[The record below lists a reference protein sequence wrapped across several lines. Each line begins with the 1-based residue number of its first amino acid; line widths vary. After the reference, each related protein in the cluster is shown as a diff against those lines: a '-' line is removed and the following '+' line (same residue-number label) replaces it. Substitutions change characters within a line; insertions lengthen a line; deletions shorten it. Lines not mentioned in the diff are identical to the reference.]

1 MEISTTR
8 FIKVKKSYRAQ
19 RKKNL
24 FLRSYD
30 YGVWIF
36 PQWTISCRIS
46 KESIGLKTHSQSS
59 FCFSFFFNS
68 TSPWVSEIVLPIKS
82 YRIVWI
88 QFFLPNWEK
97 QKKLYALLYFKLLI
111 FCICCTISEKKH
123 YYSDSGVSLVPCWAM
138 LMLRWAEEKFSVILA
153 LHNIHPLKPIFHA
166 PLSIENI
173 RPECVCLLGLWINKG
188 YIFFQVSWKESSR
201 NHLLVM
207 SFYFLSV
214 FFV

>member
-1 MEISTTR
+1 MLFFL
-8 FIKVKKSYRAQ
+8 FI
-19 RKKNL
+19 
-24 FLRSYD
+24 
-30 YGVWIF
+30 
-36 PQWTISCRIS
+36 P
-46 KESIGLKTHSQSS
+46 
-59 FCFSFFFNS
+59 

-173 RPECVCLLGLWINKG
+173 RHKCVCFGTLDQQRIYIIPSFLKKIFQKSSAYDEFLLF
-188 YIFFQVSWKESSR
+188 IFIFC
-201 NHLLVM
+201 
-207 SFYFLSV
+207 
-214 FFV
+214 

>member
-1 MEISTTR
+1 MDN
-8 FIKVKKSYRAQ
+8 FLPHKQ
-19 RKKNL
+19 RKYRFENSFSVKFLL
-24 FLRSYD
+24 FFLF
-30 YGVWIF
+30 I
-36 PQWTISCRIS
+36 P
-46 KESIGLKTHSQSS
+46 
-59 FCFSFFFNS
+59 